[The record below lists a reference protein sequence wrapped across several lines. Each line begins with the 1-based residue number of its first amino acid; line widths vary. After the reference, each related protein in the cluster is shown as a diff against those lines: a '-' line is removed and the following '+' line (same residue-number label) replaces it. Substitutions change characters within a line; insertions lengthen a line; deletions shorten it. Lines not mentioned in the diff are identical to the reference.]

1 MNSKRSADKIG
12 IKLLLLTLL
21 VTAAVFAWTSSQ
33 HKTDST
39 HQDTWV
45 DNTGHLHVLGITLQ
59 ETTLRQAEAILK
71 SRSDTA
77 LYIYPREHPAAGM
90 TLEAFFPA
98 IADHSKV
105 ILLLDADIDLLHDIE
120 TRATRPHLYPNNVA
134 RMNLSPEDIK
144 LAQKL
149 PIRQLTLIP
158 SVSLDRKNIEARF
171 GKADSEETLADGRL
185 KLLFAAPHL
194 EVVLAEDRATHLHF
208 SNPVPRYKQR

>member
-1 MNSKRSADKIG
+1 MNSNRSADKNG
-12 IKLLLLTLL
+12 IKLLLLTFM
-21 VTAAVFAWTSSQ
+21 VTAAVFAWSSSQ
-33 HKTDST
+33 YKSGNA

-59 ETTLRQAEAILK
+59 ETTLRQAEAILQ

-77 LYIYPREHPAAGM
+77 LYIYPREHPRAGM

-134 RMNLSPEDIK
+134 RMNLSSEDIK

-149 PIRQLTLIP
+149 PIYELTLVP
-158 SVSLDRKNIEARF
+158 SISLDRKNIEARF
-171 GKADSEETLADGRL
+171 GKADSQETLPDGGL
-185 KLLFAAPHL
+185 KLLFAALRL
-194 EVVLAEDRATHLHF
+194 EVVLAEDRATHLRF
-208 SNPVPRYKQR
+208 SNPDPR